1 MKKQFESVVERDPL
15 RLKKYDIDV
24 RGHRSFRLLYIIL
37 ALIPILLIAA
47 LALYAIG
54 TKTDLDEVPVG
65 AIKLQEVENGS
76 TTVGEEEDDELRNTT
91 LIPIKGEVYSNR
103 NKVPDSFDKIKV
115 GMRIMPSQND
125 EMGII
130 RMKSSNEANE

>member
-15 RLKKYDIDV
+15 RLKKYDIDI
-24 RGHRSFRLLYIIL
+24 RGQRSFRLLYIIL

-65 AIKLQEVENGS
+65 ATKVQEVENGS
-76 TTVGEEEDDELRNTT
+76 TTVGGDEDNELGNAT
-91 LIPIKGEVYSNR
+91 LIPIKGEVYSDR
-103 NKVPDSFDKIKV
+103 NKVPDSFDKI
-115 GMRIMPSQND
+115 
-125 EMGII
+125 
-130 RMKSSNEANE
+130 